1 MLVNHKGGN
10 IMNENNIS
18 IKQKLVSQENDEN
31 IIEIIVENNC
41 TESIDNVSVVSQNI
55 CHEFGL
61 IDPQTLK
68 TVSYSVNVPNVDDLK
83 KDFGEDAELPD
94 KLEIP
99 PVTLKYSIEDESFEL
114 KSNSLVLIL

>member
-1 MLVNHKGGN
+1 
-10 IMNENNIS
+10 MNENNIS

-31 IIEIIVENNC
+31 IIEIIVENNR

-55 CHEFGL
+55 SHEFGL
-61 IDPQTLK
+61 IGPQTLK
-68 TVSYSVNVPNVDDLK
+68 TVSYSVNVPNADDLK
-83 KDFGEDAELPD
+83 KDFGEDAELSD